1 MKETL
6 EETQKIRSLEEA
18 LYQCQCRGMRISRQ
32 RRYILELLWKTQEHL
47 SAREIYNRLSQNGKK
62 RWSHLSVSKPRSLI
76 KSRNYRMF
84 RAV

>member
-32 RRYILELLWKTQEHL
+32 RRYILELLWKNSRTF
-47 SAREIYNRLSQNGKK
+47 
-62 RWSHLSVSKPRSLI
+62 VSERDI
-76 KSRNYRMF
+76 
-84 RAV
+84 